1 MEFIKKLRE
10 VLISVMPIV
19 LIALVLGAVYGAFVQ
34 VSLLGFLLSSFLLV
48 IGLTFFLFGV
58 DMAFLPIGSRLGAKI
73 TEKKNLWLLLC
84 SGLFLGLLVT
94 IAEPDVRVLANQ
106 VHEINNNV
114 HTTKLVVVIALGVG
128 IFMAISYIRALSGI
142 SIKIFMAIFIAIMI
156 GVSLFLPEFFV
167 SIGFDA
173 GGATTGPL
181 AVPFILAL
189 GMGVSSVHGNK

>member
-73 TEKKNLWLLLC
+73 TEKKNLWLLLG

-128 IFMAISYIRALSGI
+128 IFMAISYIRAL
-142 SIKIFMAIFIAIMI
+142 
-156 GVSLFLPEFFV
+156 
-167 SIGFDA
+167 
-173 GGATTGPL
+173 
-181 AVPFILAL
+181 
-189 GMGVSSVHGNK
+189 